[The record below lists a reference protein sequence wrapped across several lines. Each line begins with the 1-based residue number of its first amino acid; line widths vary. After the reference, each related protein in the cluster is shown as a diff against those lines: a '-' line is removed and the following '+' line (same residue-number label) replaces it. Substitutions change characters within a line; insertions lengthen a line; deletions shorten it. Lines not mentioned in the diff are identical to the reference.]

1 MSYMK
6 KVIEDVAAM
15 VHTGNREELEDLL
28 NGLTAEEI
36 VNLLLEGI
44 QLNGIISPDCDCL
57 THKLGAYAGNDN

>member
-6 KVIEDVAAM
+6 QVIEDTASM
-15 VHTGNREELEDLL
+15 IHTGNREELEDLL

-44 QLNGIISPDCDCL
+44 QLNGIISKDCDCIA
-57 THKLGAYAGNDN
+57 HKLAAYAGNDN